1 MTSRI
6 QTEST
11 VHTDLDTA
19 WTVASIQRDFVDW
32 RKGRSRYAVWVI
44 DLDIPNLCAD
54 STRMRQHLED
64 YLLPHYGRKPHITV
78 CICGFPGSEKGLDDD
93 YTPAQFKSHIVS
105 LESARLR
112 PFSIT
117 IGRPETFTTAAYFA
131 VRDQEAGIAR
141 IRQALGSDGPGEKD
155 SPYVPHVTFGLYR
168 EQFPVAEVLQR
179 MRSCPDLMS
188 TRVVVGKLVLMSYEA
203 SEIARPLTAVCE
215 FDFKRQALRV
225 LDESAMDVLLR

>member
-1 MTSRI
+1 MISRI

-11 VHTDLDTA
+11 AHADLDMA

-32 RKGRSRYAVWVI
+32 RKGRRRYAVWAV
-44 DLDIPNLCAD
+44 DLDIPKLCAA
-54 STRMRQHLED
+54 STRMRQHLEG

-78 CICGFPGSEKGLDDD
+78 CICGFPGSDKGLDDD
-93 YTPAQFKSHIVS
+93 YSPARFKSHITS

-155 SPYVPHVTFGLYR
+155 FSYVPHVTFGLYR
-168 EQFPVAEVLQR
+168 AQFSVIEVLQR

-188 TRVVVGKLVLMSYEA
+188 TRVMVGKLVLMTYEA
-203 SEIARPLTAVCE
+203 SEIAGLLTVACE
-215 FDFKRQALRV
+215 FDFERQALRV
-225 LDESAMDVLLR
+225 LDENAMDELLR